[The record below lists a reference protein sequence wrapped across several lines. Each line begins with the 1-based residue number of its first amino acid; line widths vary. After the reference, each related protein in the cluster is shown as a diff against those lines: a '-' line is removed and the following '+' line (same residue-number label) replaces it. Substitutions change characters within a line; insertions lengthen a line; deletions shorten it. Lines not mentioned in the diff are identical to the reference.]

1 MSSSARAFL
10 ADLAKARETQYDSIS
25 GVRRGDSDGEVSLLY
40 SNDSLEEP
48 LEIKILSMDV
58 TSYPDDSCFMV
69 FTSSETC
76 DTKVLSL
83 LELIS
88 SSTRG
93 STLHE
98 VIQTVSDQL
107 TASFDDTLESGFG
120 SSASPD
126 QDTPDYEFYDSFE
139 ISDDEAFPQVEK
151 SRADGKLCKDLKT
164 AKEAGVTV
172 GIFPNT
178 ADRPL
183 EVISLS
189 IRISKLGITSET
201 MHAWD
206 IKVTDYIVL
215 LMRLPNGY
223 PSIAT
228 LLHSSRTHPV
238 VQFRFGRCSSA
249 KPSIESVR
257 LAFQYSPAATKN
269 SDNPDSTLPAF
280 SSVSYGHTWDEAQAT
295 MHEYIGRIQSEIA
308 TENNMGLTGASH
320 EIPIST
326 HAPSSLQHD
335 FALDDEASISFPLVA
350 MQFALRRF
358 CKCTEYCIVCHL
370 KLQTDFVPLK
380 PYVCAKD
387 LCLYQY
393 LALGLGPNIE
403 HEVISSPYVVDL
415 LISFFYTGE
424 TQRSIRE
431 FPCGLALRAPVIQQ
445 SAPHLQIETCIQ
457 FQQFRILLVRNEPMG
472 TNIRKRMRNG
482 DWFAMLTNKAGSIEK
497 HTCYVSETLDDGLYK
512 YETTNSIIWPKNRAE
527 ISISELIFST
537 AVPSKKDFW
546 QSGFIFPYEHDVDNL
561 DADQRAI
568 ALTELL
574 DNLPSVLQMRSYLL
588 DEPGRMLSS
597 WKRINPSALSLMRW
611 IVASN
616 TSYIVQDGP
625 VPSKDLAAHSSN
637 ENPRSAAMRKAT
649 SNLIRPLENGWMQF
663 RFAQGSPEKE
673 YAFLK
678 TLQEMKSKN
687 QSTAKPPSLFVWHG
701 SPISN
706 WHSIIRAGLDFQQTR
721 HGRSYGHGVYFSKH
735 MEPFRHCW
743 MGSELRISLALS
755 ICEIVNRPEEF
766 VASHPHFVVDK
777 EEWIQCRYLLIQIDP
792 TENALKNPL
801 FAPSGPECTGYI
813 QQDPEHCIMRE
824 YSMDPLQIPLSA
836 LSIARQQEALGL
848 TLGNTALGSITAVTN
863 KIDDESCDSDSGD
876 HPDILVDDILKLY
889 RAHESRK
896 RQRSTSP
903 EPSSCGL
910 ASSPSPWKSTK
921 WSEIGK
927 KNTRS
932 TQNMTVSLGS
942 LDYKTIPQLP
952 PPSWATSSPMALQT
966 LTRELKHIHTI
977 QSQNHAASLGW
988 SVDTLA
994 IDNLFQ
1000 WIVQF
1005 HSFDSGLPLAMDMKS
1020 RGLRSIVLEV
1030 RFGSNFPMSPPFVRI
1045 IRPRFLPFLEGG
1057 GGHVTAG
1064 GAICSEMLTNSGWS
1078 PAMSMEMVFLQ
1089 IRLGLCDTERPARL
1103 DTRQR
1108 TADYG
1113 IAEAVAAYIRAA
1125 VNHGWDVPE
1134 DLENIHAGWL
1144 MPPAS

>member
-1 MSSSARAFL
+1 
-10 ADLAKARETQYDSIS
+10 
-25 GVRRGDSDGEVSLLY
+25 
-40 SNDSLEEP
+40 
-48 LEIKILSMDV
+48 
-58 TSYPDDSCFMV
+58 
-69 FTSSETC
+69 
-76 DTKVLSL
+76 
-83 LELIS
+83 
-88 SSTRG
+88 
-93 STLHE
+93 
-98 VIQTVSDQL
+98 
-107 TASFDDTLESGFG
+107 
-120 SSASPD
+120 
-126 QDTPDYEFYDSFE
+126 
-139 ISDDEAFPQVEK
+139 
-151 SRADGKLCKDLKT
+151 
-164 AKEAGVTV
+164 
-172 GIFPNT
+172 
-178 ADRPL
+178 
-183 EVISLS
+183 
-189 IRISKLGITSET
+189 
-201 MHAWD
+201 
-206 IKVTDYIVL
+206 
-215 LMRLPNGY
+215 
-223 PSIAT
+223 
-228 LLHSSRTHPV
+228 
-238 VQFRFGRCSSA
+238 
-249 KPSIESVR
+249 
-257 LAFQYSPAATKN
+257 
-269 SDNPDSTLPAF
+269 
-280 SSVSYGHTWDEAQAT
+280 
-295 MHEYIGRIQSEIA
+295 
-308 TENNMGLTGASH
+308 
-320 EIPIST
+320 
-326 HAPSSLQHD
+326 
-335 FALDDEASISFPLVA
+335 
-350 MQFALRRF
+350 
-358 CKCTEYCIVCHL
+358 
-370 KLQTDFVPLK
+370 
-380 PYVCAKD
+380 
-387 LCLYQY
+387 
-393 LALGLGPNIE
+393 
-403 HEVISSPYVVDL
+403 
-415 LISFFYTGE
+415 
-424 TQRSIRE
+424 
-431 FPCGLALRAPVIQQ
+431 
-445 SAPHLQIETCIQ
+445 
-457 FQQFRILLVRNEPMG
+457 
-472 TNIRKRMRNG
+472 
-482 DWFAMLTNKAGSIEK
+482 
-497 HTCYVSETLDDGLYK
+497 
-512 YETTNSIIWPKNRAE
+512 
-527 ISISELIFST
+527 
-537 AVPSKKDFW
+537 
-546 QSGFIFPYEHDVDNL
+546 
-561 DADQRAI
+561 
-568 ALTELL
+568 
-574 DNLPSVLQMRSYLL
+574 
-588 DEPGRMLSS
+588 
-597 WKRINPSALSLMRW
+597 
-611 IVASN
+611 
-616 TSYIVQDGP
+616 
-625 VPSKDLAAHSSN
+625 
-637 ENPRSAAMRKAT
+637 
-649 SNLIRPLENGWMQF
+649 
-663 RFAQGSPEKE
+663 
-673 YAFLK
+673 
-678 TLQEMKSKN
+678 
-687 QSTAKPPSLFVWHG
+687 
-701 SPISN
+701 
-706 WHSIIRAGLDFQQTR
+706 
-721 HGRSYGHGVYFSKH
+721 
-735 MEPFRHCW
+735 

-813 QQDPEHCIMRE
+813 QQDPEHCIMKE

-848 TLGNTALGSITAVTN
+848 TLGNTALDSITAVTN

-1108 TADYG
+1108 NADYG

-1134 DLENIHAGWL
+1134 DLENIHAGWW